1 MIIKHFA
8 TTPAQNLNLLLS
20 LVSSNYLYQKS
31 ITYREVV
38 GYKLTALLGPIYHRL
53 FKSSQ
58 SKWSVSMA
66 QLSEYPEG
74 TLGQSWYQFYMQNN
88 FSIYPNYEEHDIAHV
103 LLGFKTT
110 TIEEARMIYFMF
122 GAGKYSYPTLVT
134 MIFGFII
141 FPEFISTFY
150 QDYKQGTQVVNFT
163 KWDFRHLLNE
173 PIQTLRDMIL
183 KKHDTQESIIIL

>member
-8 TTPAQNLNLLLS
+8 TVPAQNLKLLLT
-20 LVSSNYLYQKS
+20 LVSSNHLYQKT
-31 ITYREVV
+31 IAYREVFC
-38 GYKLTALLGPIYHRL
+38 YKLTKILAPIYHKL
-53 FKSSQ
+53 FKSYK
-58 SKWSVSMA
+58 SKWTISMT
-66 QLSEYPEG
+66 QLSKYPVG
-74 TLGQSWYQFYMQNN
+74 SLGRHWYQFYKKNN

-122 GAGKYSYPTLVT
+122 GAGKHSYPTLVT
-134 MIFGFII
+134 MLFGFVI

-163 KWDFRHLLNE
+163 KWDFRHLLKE
-173 PIQTLRDMIL
+173 PIQTLRGMIM
-183 KKHDTQESIIIL
+183 KENDPEESLTII